1 MFVILTIITY
11 DLEKSCEKEQ
21 SKAMFA
27 KLIDISQL
35 VQAGM
40 PVYPGDTP
48 YTTRPQLAIA
58 NGAVCNLADFTMSM
72 HGGTHVDAPLHF
84 IKDGPAIPDLEL
96 ERFCGKARVI
106 ELDVK
111 APVDVDDLA
120 GLAITGGERILIKIP
135 ANEALTDTMVFNPNF
150 IGLTAAAAA
159 YLVARNVAL
168 VGINCCSIENESG
181 NEFPVHRKLLA
192 AGIPIVENLR
202 LAAVAVGE
210 YHLTCFPLKLA
221 GGNGAPARAILASLT
236 R

>member
-1 MFVILTIITY
+1 MST
-11 DLEKSCEKEQ
+11 
-21 SKAMFA
+21 

-35 VQAGM
+35 VHPGM

-48 YTTRPQLAIA
+48 YTTRSQLAIA

-96 ERFCGKARVI
+96 ERFCGKARVV

-111 APVDVDDLA
+111 ASVDVDDLA
-120 GLAITGGERILIKIP
+120 GLAITGGERILMKVPI
-135 ANEALTDTMVFNPNF
+135 NEALTETTVFNPDF

-159 YLVARNVAL
+159 YLVACNVVL
-168 VGINCCSIENESG
+168 VGINGCSIEKESG
-181 NEFPVHRKLLA
+181 KEFPVHRQLLA

-202 LAAVAVGE
+202 LAQVAAGE
-210 YHLTCFPLKLA
+210 YYLACFPLKLA
-221 GGNGAPARAILASLT
+221 GGNGAPARAVLAPLAK
-236 R
+236 